1 MRLKWIILDLLD
13 WLAGWI
19 KVLVFFAVLILLYAL
34 AQVMANGDLFTFE
47 IEKRG
52 DAWIST
58 NGAEWHAWTNEI
70 GANGQ
75 PVHNPIIVGWE
86 ESSNSVFLLAGT
98 NVKFRVTET
107 FYTNDYL
114 LLTFSS
120 NSWMY
125 LGPSVSNPMDNKS
138 PPMPP

>member
-1 MRLKWIILDLLD
+1 MMTAG
-13 WLAGWI
+13 LA
-19 KVLVFFAVLILLYAL
+19 
-34 AQVMANGDLFTFE
+34 MAGLFTFE

-52 DAWIST
+52 NALIST
-58 NGAEWHAWTNEI
+58 NGTEWHAWTDEI
-70 GANGQ
+70 GANGERI
-75 PVHNPIIVGWE
+75 HNPIIVGYE
-86 ESSNSVFLLAGT
+86 NSQNSVLLLAGT

-125 LGPSVSNPMDNKS
+125 LGPSAKNPMDNKP